1 MFVMNRTPLINGTL
15 DVEIRK
21 MNNFEQNGKKRIGLF
36 FDS

>member
-21 MNNFEQNGKKRIGLF
+21 MNNFEKNSKKRIGLF